1 VPVAIDPAVIG
12 RIKILQR
19 SSLPPLGGVLSF
31 WSEAREALAVKRRE
45 FLTLLGGAATA
56 WPLAARAQQPVMP
69 VIGFLSSRSPVES
82 ASVEAAFREGLKE
95 GGYIEGQNLHI
106 AFRWADGQFARLPP
120 LAEALVDLR
129 VAVIVAVGGVNAAFA
144 AKSATATIP
153 IVFVVGV
160 DPVANGLVASLNR
173 PAGNIT
179 GVTVMSA
186 ELVLKRLE
194 LLRELAPKGAAVA
207 MLVNPLSPESTHEI
221 KDVQVAAQT
230 MGLELKMFNASTLN
244 ELNTAFAAIAE
255 QRPDALLV
263 GTDPFFLLRR
273 EVIGVPAIYP
283 FREFAPSGG
292 LISYGTNIASTYR
305 QAGIYTGRILKGT
318 KPAELPIMLPTK
330 FQMVVNLK
338 TAKVPGLDVPPSL
351 FAFADEVI
359 E

>member
-1 VPVAIDPAVIG
+1 V
-12 RIKILQR
+12 R
-19 SSLPPLGGVLSF
+19 
-31 WSEAREALAVKRRE
+31 RRE
-45 FLTLLGGAATA
+45 FITLIGGAAAA
-56 WPLAARAQQPVMP
+56 WPLDARAQQAAMP
-69 VIGFLSSRSPVES
+69 VIGFLSSRSPSES

-95 GGYIEGQNLHI
+95 AGYIEGQNLHI

-129 VAVIVAVGGVNAAFA
+129 VAVIVTVGGVNAAFA

-160 DPVANGLVASLNR
+160 DPVATGLVTSLNR
-173 PAGNIT
+173 PTGNIT
-179 GVTVMSA
+179 GMSA

-194 LLRELAPKGAAVA
+194 LLREIVPAQAAVA
-207 MLVNPLSPESTHEI
+207 ILANPLSPESTYEI
-221 KDVQVAAQT
+221 KEVQAAAQT
-230 MGLELKMFNASTLN
+230 MGLQLKMFNASTLN

-273 EVIGVPAIYP
+273 EELTVLAARIGAPAIYP

-292 LISYGTNIASTYR
+292 LISYGTNIASSYR
-305 QAGIYTGRILKGT
+305 QAGIYTGRILKGA
-318 KPAELPIMLPTK
+318 KPAELPIMLPTQ
-330 FQMVVNLK
+330 FQMVINLK
-338 TAKVPGLDVPPSL
+338 TAKTLGLEVPPTL
-351 FAFADEVI
+351 LATADEVI

>member
-1 VPVAIDPAVIG
+1 V
-12 RIKILQR
+12 R
-19 SSLPPLGGVLSF
+19 
-31 WSEAREALAVKRRE
+31 RRE
-45 FLTLLGGAATA
+45 FITLIGGAAAA
-56 WPLAARAQQPVMP
+56 WPLDARAQQAAMP
-69 VIGFLSSRSPVES
+69 VIGFLSSRSPSES

-95 GGYIEGQNLHI
+95 AGYIEGQNLHI

-129 VAVIVAVGGVNAAFA
+129 VAVIVTVGGVNAAFA

-160 DPVANGLVASLNR
+160 DPVATGLVTSLNR
-173 PAGNIT
+173 PTGNIT
-179 GVTVMSA
+179 GMSA

-194 LLRELAPKGAAVA
+194 LLREIVPAQAAVA
-207 MLVNPLSPESTHEI
+207 ILANPLSPESTYEI
-221 KDVQVAAQT
+221 KEVQAAAQT
-230 MGLELKMFNASTLN
+230 MGLQLKMFNASTLN

-273 EVIGVPAIYP
+273 EELTVLAARIGAPAIYP

-292 LISYGTNIASTYR
+292 LISYGTNIASSYR
-305 QAGIYTGRILKGT
+305 QAGIYTGRILKGA
-318 KPAELPIMLPTK
+318 KPAELPIMLPTQ
-330 FQMVVNLK
+330 FQMVINLK
-338 TAKVPGLDVPPSL
+338 TAKTIGLEVPPTL
-351 FAFADEVI
+351 LARADEVI

>member
-1 VPVAIDPAVIG
+1 M
-12 RIKILQR
+12 
-19 SSLPPLGGVLSF
+19 SS
-31 WSEAREALAVKRRE
+31 RRE
-45 FLTLLGGAATA
+45 FITLVGGAAA
-56 WPLAARAQQPVMP
+56 VWPLMARAQQPAMP
-69 VIGFLSSRSPVES
+69 VIGFLSSRSPSES

-95 GGYIEGQNLHI
+95 AGYIEGQNLHI

-230 MGLELKMFNASTLN
+230 MGLQLKMFNASTLN
-244 ELNTAFAAIAE
+244 ELNTAFGAIAE

-273 EVIGVPAIYP
+273 EELTVLAARIGVPAIYP

-338 TAKVPGLDVPPSL
+338 TAKVLGLEVPPSL
-351 FAFADEVI
+351 LAVADEVI

>member
-1 VPVAIDPAVIG
+1 M
-12 RIKILQR
+12 
-19 SSLPPLGGVLSF
+19 
-31 WSEAREALAVKRRE
+31 RRRD
-45 FLTLLGGAATA
+45 FISIFGGAAAA
-56 WPLAARAQQPVMP
+56 WPLAARGQQPTMP
-69 VIGFLSSRSPVES
+69 VIGFLSSRSPSES

-95 GGYIEGQNLHI
+95 AGYIEGQNLHI

-230 MGLELKMFNASTLN
+230 MGLQLKMFNASTLN

-273 EVIGVPAIYP
+273 EELTVLAARIGVPAIYP

-338 TAKVPGLDVPPSL
+338 TAKVLGLEVPPML
-351 FAFADEVI
+351 IARADEVI

>member
-1 VPVAIDPAVIG
+1 MIG
-12 RIKILQR
+12 
-19 SSLPPLGGVLSF
+19 
-31 WSEAREALAVKRRE
+31 RRE
-45 FLTLLGGAATA
+45 FITLLGGAAA
-56 WPLAARAQQPVMP
+56 WPIAARAQQAAMP
-69 VIGFLSSRSPVES
+69 VIGFLSSRSPSES

-95 GGYIEGQNLHI
+95 AGYMEGQNLHI
-106 AFRWADGQFARLPP
+106 AFRWADGQFARLSP

-129 VAVIVAVGGVNAAFA
+129 VAAIVAVGGVNAAFA

-160 DPVANGLVASLNR
+160 DPVANGLVTSLNR

-179 GVTVMSA
+179 GMTVMSA

-194 LLRELAPKGAAVA
+194 LLREIAPKRVAAVA

-221 KDVQVAAQT
+221 KDVQAAAQT
-230 MGLELKMFNASTLN
+230 MGWQLKMFNASTLN
-244 ELNTAFAAIAE
+244 ELNTAFVSIAE

-273 EVIGVPAIYP
+273 EELTVLAGRIGAPAIYP

-292 LISYGTNIASTYR
+292 LISYGTNIASSYR
-305 QAGIYTGRILKGT
+305 QAGIYTGRILKGA
-318 KPAELPIMLPTK
+318 KPAELPIMLPTQ
-330 FQMVVNLK
+330 FQMVINLK
-338 TAKVPGLDVPPSL
+338 TAKALGLTVPDSVL
-351 FAFADEVI
+351 ATADEVI

>member
-1 VPVAIDPAVIG
+1 M
-12 RIKILQR
+12 R
-19 SSLPPLGGVLSF
+19 
-31 WSEAREALAVKRRE
+31 RRE
-45 FLTLLGGAATA
+45 FIALISGAAA
-56 WPLAARAQQPVMP
+56 GWPLAARAQQPAMP
-69 VIGFLSSRSPVES
+69 VIGFLSSRSPSES

-95 GGYIEGQNLHI
+95 AGYIEGQNLHI
-106 AFRWADGQFARLPP
+106 AFRWADGQFDRLPP

-129 VAVIVAVGGVNAAFA
+129 VAVIVAVGGLNAAFA

-230 MGLELKMFNASTLN
+230 MGLQLKMFNASTLN
-244 ELNTAFAAIAE
+244 ELNSAFAAIAE
-255 QRPDALLV
+255 QRPDTLLV

-273 EVIGVPAIYP
+273 EELTVLAARTGVPAIYP

-338 TAKVPGLDVPPSL
+338 TAKVLGLTVPPTL
-351 FAFADEVI
+351 LARADEVI